1 MKNTKLGLG
10 LAALGRPDYI
20 NIRTTNVNKS
30 VAAFKENTFTML
42 DHAYELG
49 IRYFD
54 TAPSYGKGEQ
64 FLLDWKN
71 QREHKDLVLGTK
83 WGYTYVA
90 NWEIGFNGE
99 HEIKEHSLAKLKEQW
114 QTSKNLLPELGIY
127 QVHSATLESGILDN
141 TNVLEELYT
150 IKKET
155 GLTIGISTSGTQQSN
170 VIEKALG
177 IKVNGE
183 DLFTS
188 FQVTYNVLEQSTY
201 PILNQLLK
209 ENKTV
214 IIKES
219 LANGRVFK
227 SDAFKNY
234 QKNYKTLE
242 ALANN
247 HNVSVDAI
255 ALRFIIDA
263 LEPTYLLSGA
273 SNTVQL
279 DSNYKALDIVLSK
292 SDLEKLKQLKTNPN
306 NYWEERSSLEWN

>member
-177 IKVNGE
+177 VKVNGE

>member
-1 MKNTKLGLG
+1 MKTTKLGLG

-30 VAAFKENTFTML
+30 VAAFKENAFTML

-90 NWEIGFNGE
+90 KWEIGYAGK
-99 HEIKEHSLAKLKEQW
+99 HEIKEHSLSKLQEQW
-114 QTSKNLLPELGIY
+114 KVSCKLLPELDIY
-127 QVHSATLESGILDN
+127 QVHSATLESEILDN
-141 TNVLEELYT
+141 TLVLEELYA
-150 IKKET
+150 IKQKT
-155 GLTIGISTSGTQQSN
+155 GLTIGISTSGTQQSK

-201 PILNQLLK
+201 PILQQILK

-214 IIKES
+214 IVKEA

-263 LEPTYLLSGA
+263 LEPAYVLSGA

-279 DSNYKALDIVLSK
+279 DSNYKALDFVLSK
-292 SDLEKLKQLKTNPN
+292 SDLEKLKQLKTNPA
-306 NYWEERSSLEWN
+306 NYWEERSALEWN

>member
-30 VAAFKENTFTML
+30 VAAFKENAFTML

-214 IIKES
+214 IVKES

>member
-30 VAAFKENTFTML
+30 VAAFKENAFTML

-234 QKNYKTLE
+234 QKNHKTLE

>member
-30 VAAFKENTFTML
+30 VAAFKENAFTML

-114 QTSKNLLPELGIY
+114 QISKNLLPELGIY

-214 IIKES
+214 IVKES

>member
-30 VAAFKENTFTML
+30 VAAFKENAFTML

-90 NWEIGFNGE
+90 NWEIGFNGK

-127 QVHSATLESGILDN
+127 QVHSATIESGILDN

>member
-1 MKNTKLGLG
+1 MKTTKLGLG

-30 VAAFKENTFTML
+30 VAAFKENAFTML

-90 NWEIGFNGE
+90 NWEIGFNGK
-99 HEIKEHSLAKLKEQW
+99 HEIKEHSLSKLKEQW

>member
-30 VAAFKENTFTML
+30 VAAFKENAFTML

-71 QREHKDLVLGTK
+71 QREYKDLVLGTK

-90 NWEIGFNGE
+90 NWEIGFNGK

>member
-30 VAAFKENTFTML
+30 VAAFKENAFTML

-71 QREHKDLVLGTK
+71 QRGHKDLVLGTK

-90 NWEIGFNGE
+90 NWEIGFNGK

-201 PILNQLLK
+201 PILKQLLK

-214 IIKES
+214 IVKEF

>member
-99 HEIKEHSLAKLKEQW
+99 HEIKEHSIAKLKEQW

-214 IIKES
+214 IVKES

-247 HNVSVDAI
+247 HNVSVDAM

>member
-30 VAAFKENTFTML
+30 VAAFKENAFTML

-114 QTSKNLLPELGIY
+114 QISKNLLPELGIY

-214 IIKES
+214 IVKES

-255 ALRFIIDA
+255 ALHFIIDA

-279 DSNYKALDIVLSK
+279 DSNYKALDTVLSK

>member
-99 HEIKEHSLAKLKEQW
+99 HEIKEHSIAKLKEQW

-201 PILNQLLK
+201 PILKQLLK

-214 IIKES
+214 IVKES